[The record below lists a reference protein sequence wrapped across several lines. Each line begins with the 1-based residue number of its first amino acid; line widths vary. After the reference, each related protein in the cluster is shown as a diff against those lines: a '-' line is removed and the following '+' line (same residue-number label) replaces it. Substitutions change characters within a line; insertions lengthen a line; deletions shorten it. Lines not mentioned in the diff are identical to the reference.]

1 MRTCLIL
8 ACAAA
13 ATVSCAVPAPAAAQE
28 GFLFRSPQG
37 QLTARAGGV
46 LFSAGSDCFGWA
58 TDTLTLSR
66 RDFRGPS
73 VALEAAY
80 LAGPHFDIVVGLGW
94 AETERRAEY
103 RYWEGD
109 DDEPIE
115 QFTRL
120 RTVPLTGTVRYR
132 PLPRGRRLSELAWL
146 PARTSPYIGG
156 GAGVTWYRLVQE
168 GEFIDDD
175 FVIWDDSL
183 ESRGAGLAGHA
194 VAGLD
199 HWVTSRIGVNL
210 EARYNIGSAPM
221 DQQRFGGFDDL
232 DLGGLQLTF
241 GLSYRW

>member
-1 MRTCLIL
+1 MRTRLIL

-13 ATVSCAVPAPAAAQE
+13 ATVFHAIPSHVAAQE
-28 GFLFRSPQG
+28 GFLFQRPQG

-46 LFSAGSDCFGWA
+46 LFSAGSQFYDWA
-58 TDTLTLSR
+58 TDSLSLDR

-73 VALEAAY
+73 VAIEAAY
-80 LAGPHFDIVVGLGW
+80 LAGPHIDIVVGLGW
-94 AETERRAEY
+94 GETERRSEY
-103 RYWEGD
+103 RYWIGD

-115 QFTRL
+115 QRTRL
-120 RTVPLTGTVRYR
+120 SVVPLTGTVRYR

-168 GEFIDDD
+168 GEFIDDA
-175 FVIWDDSL
+175 FVIWEDSL
-183 ESRGAGLAGHA
+183 ESRGSGLAAHA

-199 HWVTSRIGVNL
+199 HWVTSRIGVNV

-221 DQQRFGGFDDL
+221 DPQRFGGFDDL
-232 DLGGLQLTF
+232 DLGGLQLAF
-241 GLSYRW
+241 GLSFRW